1 MKKIIYNKDNLK
13 EKDIT
18 DKVIRTKALII
29 NNENILIGNANN
41 VYQFPGGHLE
51 EKETLEECLKREVL
65 EETGIELIDNE
76 IKQPFMKITYLSKDW
91 PEVGKNQKA
100 EIYYFYIKT
109 NKKINMK
116 KSNLTEH
123 EKKNNYK
130 IESVPLKKSIKVIKN
145 NIPNNEENLL
155 ISRDMIL
162 AIEEYMK
169 GVE

>member
-1 MKKIIYNKDNLK
+1 MKKIIYKKDNLK